1 VETEPTDLVSSLIAP
16 AADTPPAQPEKVTE
30 QAESPEPEKVVE
42 AQSEPEQEAKAES
55 LKEYATRTGVDIKD
69 LYALELSGGQTLS
82 QLSDRGKDLDKLDVS
97 VTEHSRKEAEF
108 ASKQLEFNQA
118 VADWA
123 ELVQRGEN
131 TPQALQNLQAQREQQ
146 LDRARLQTVELIPS
160 WSDPAVMAQD
170 KKQIGDF
177 LSHFGFTAQD
187 TENINDPRTH
197 AMMRHVITLESRFQ
211 DALSKVEKVKN
222 KTFKAPGKAASKPTT
237 VQGLNAASEAL
248 LKGLNAGR

>member
-1 VETEPTDLVSSLIAP
+1 METEPTDLVSSLIAP
-16 AADTPPAQPEKVTE
+16 ATDTPPPEPEKATPVE
-30 QAESPEPEKVVE
+30 ESPEPEKVVE
-42 AQSEPEQEAKAES
+42 AQSEPEPEAKAET
-55 LKEYATRTGVDIKD
+55 LQDYAKRTGVKIED
-69 LYALELSGGQTLS
+69 LYELKLSSGQTLS
-82 QLSDRGKDLDKLDVS
+82 EFADRSKDLNKLDVS
-97 VTEHSRKEAEF
+97 VTEQSRKEAEF

-177 LSHFGFTAQD
+177 LSHFGFSPSD
-187 TENINDPRTH
+187 TENINDPRTY
-197 AMMRHVITLESRFQ
+197 AMMRHVMTLESRFQ

-237 VQGLNAASEAL
+237 VQGLNAQSAAL
-248 LKGLNAGR
+248 LKGLNAG